1 MKVRGT
7 NNGLAHYEKPT
18 LFGTFNMLPVTR
30 WQHWKL
36 SLRRKH
42 NVFSILNKFSQCTL
56 GSVINEKNIHS
67 PSDLQLPLLKMGR
80 WQRLPLKGLLI
91 LKCLFCV
98 FTFFQK
104 TNKNKLT
111 SSKVE
116 FVCSFFERNV
126 GLKNHFEFVWPL
138 LCCCLSAFLVVSL
151 LFLLQNQ
158 SL

>member
-36 SLRRKH
+36 SLRRKY
-42 NVFSILNKFSQCTL
+42 NVFSTLNKFSQCTL

-80 WQRLPLKGLLI
+80 WQCLPLKGPLI
-91 LKCLFCV
+91 SKCFFCV
-98 FTFFQK
+98 LTFFPK

-111 SSKVE
+111 RSKVE
-116 FVCSFFERNV
+116 FVRSFSRRSIS
-126 GLKNHFEFVWPL
+126 LKKSFW
-138 LCCCLSAFLVVSL
+138 LSLTFSII
-151 LFLLQNQ
+151 
-158 SL
+158 